1 MQILIAILAG
11 VLLAVVFVVISAPL
25 RAARNAESAGVPA
38 EDEQARQSAA
48 SAGYEQAELE
58 AARETKYREIRD
70 AELDLRTGKLS
81 REDYDAI
88 DSGLRAE
95 ALELLDRLETIER
108 ETIEREAIGHEAI
121 EGETREREQPGAR
134 PDSEEAK
141 PKVEG

>member
-1 MQILIAILAG
+1 VEILIAIVAG

-25 RAARNAESAGVPA
+25 RAARSAESAGAPA

-48 SAGYEQAELE
+48 SSGYQRAELE

-81 REDYDAI
+81 SEDYEAI

-95 ALELLDRLETIER
+95 ALELLDRLEALDAKRPGER
-108 ETIEREAIGHEAI
+108 ADPAK
-121 EGETREREQPGAR
+121 
-134 PDSEEAK
+134 AK
-141 PKVEG
+141 PKLEG

>member
-25 RAARNAESAGVPA
+25 RAARSAESTSAPV
-38 EDEQARQSAA
+38 EDEQARESV
-48 SAGYEQAELE
+48 SVGYERAELE

-81 REDYDAI
+81 DEDYEAI

-95 ALELLDRLETIER
+95 ALELLDRLE
-108 ETIEREAIGHEAI
+108 AIDAKRSDEPPGPGKTKPEL
-121 EGETREREQPGAR
+121 EG
-134 PDSEEAK
+134 
-141 PKVEG
+141 